1 MLSPIYDSAK
11 MTENEIK
18 YKKMSTPIFWTKNK
32 KRAQKSIFQWRL
44 DEEKECYF
52 LSRLGIY
59 NGFLGLI
66 GKVMYYLPE
75 EDQFKVVRK
84 CF

>member
-1 MLSPIYDSAK
+1 MLPPIYDSAK

-18 YKKMSTPIFWTKNK
+18 YKKLSEPVLWTNNK
-32 KRAQKSIFQWRL
+32 ERAQKSIFQWRL
-44 DEEKECYF
+44 DEESGRYF
-52 LSRLGIY
+52 TSRLGIY

-75 EDQFKVVRK
+75 EDQFRIVRK